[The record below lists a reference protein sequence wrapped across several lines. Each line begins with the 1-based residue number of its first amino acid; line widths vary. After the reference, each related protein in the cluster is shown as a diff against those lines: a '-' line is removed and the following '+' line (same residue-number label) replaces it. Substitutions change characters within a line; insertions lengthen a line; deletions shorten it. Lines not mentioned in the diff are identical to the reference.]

1 MPLAQEIAAC
11 HWLTEAELSVYSEE
25 YGRTGFQGGLQG
37 YRIGGLDQ
45 ELKIFAGR
53 TIDVPSLFIGGKSD
67 WGVYQTPGGLE
78 SVEQTLT
85 TQYKGT
91 VLVEGAGHWVQQEQA
106 EKVSKIFIDF
116 LAAALS
122 H

>member
-1 MPLAQEIAAC
+1 
-11 HWLTEAELSVYSEE
+11 
-25 YGRTGFQGGLQG
+25 LQG

-45 ELKIFAGR
+45 ELKIFAGL

-78 SVEQTLT
+78 AVEQTLT

-106 EKVSKIFIDF
+106 EQVSKIFIDF
-116 LAAALS
+116 LRASLA